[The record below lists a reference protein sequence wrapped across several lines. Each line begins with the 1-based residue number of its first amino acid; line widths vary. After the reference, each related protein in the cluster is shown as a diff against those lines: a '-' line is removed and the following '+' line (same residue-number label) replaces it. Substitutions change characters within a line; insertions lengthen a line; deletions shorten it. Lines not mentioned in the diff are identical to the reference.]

1 MENRRGYPFIGRLIV
16 GFYLVALLIALFTAF
31 HAAAADP
38 CWERATLSIRLD
50 TLGASSA
57 RRLKGDELASSVRW
71 WNQQGQVTEGEWA
84 TIILV
89 DFPDGSGMLLI
100 GRTEDQVCIRSP
112 RMDPPTWLKT
122 RLQMLGIPV

>member
-1 MENRRGYPFIGRLIV
+1 MERARGYPFIGRLIV
-16 GFYLVALLIALFTAF
+16 AFYVLALLLALFTFQAI
-31 HAAAADP
+31 AADP

-57 RRLKGDELASSVRW
+57 RRLKGDELASAVRW

-84 TIILV
+84 TIILAE
-89 DFPDGSGMLLI
+89 FPDGSGMVLI
-100 GRTEDQVCIRSP
+100 GRTEEQVCIRSP
-112 RMDPPTWLKT
+112 RLDPQAWLKT

>member
-1 MENRRGYPFIGRLIV
+1 MERPRGYPFIGRLIV
-16 GFYLVALLIALFTAF
+16 AFYLLTILLSALFAL

-57 RRLKGDELASSVRW
+57 RRLKGDELASATRW

-84 TIILV
+84 TIILAE
-89 DFPDGSGMLLI
+89 FPDGSGMVLI
-100 GRTEDQVCIRSP
+100 GRTEEQVCIRSP
-112 RMDPPTWLKT
+112 RMDPTTWLKT